1 MNTKASFPPGA
12 KRKATSEARQLGA
25 MILIG
30 SRGPR
35 PGCLTCFSISA
46 LAFFLREMPTHL
58 LRCSWAVSLDGTYY
72 LLERILDPLLPPRNL
87 LLG

>member
-1 MNTKASFPPGA
+1 
-12 KRKATSEARQLGA
+12 
-25 MILIG
+25 
-30 SRGPR
+30 
-35 PGCLTCFSISA
+35 
-46 LAFFLREMPTHL
+46 MPTHL